1 MINLRDSLLKAGVV
15 AKKDVHR
22 VQNELRK
29 EAKQSAGN
37 QEPKAIRERREREE
51 LEARVKEEEEERRR
65 RRLESIAREQEEIRL
80 ISTRQ
85 MLRANRKIF
94 RPGPQRFWFRAPL
107 PPQIWRLDLPERLA
121 HDIRAGALAI
131 AWCDDQHPDQRPDQR
146 QEIVVIDRDVAARV
160 LERRPE
166 LILFWNRDGADPD
179 PSERLHPAY

>member
-94 RPGPQRFWFRAPL
+94 RPGPQRFWFHAPL

-131 AWCDDQHPDQRPDQR
+131 AWCDDQRP
-146 QEIVVIDRDVAARV
+146 EVVVIEREVAARV